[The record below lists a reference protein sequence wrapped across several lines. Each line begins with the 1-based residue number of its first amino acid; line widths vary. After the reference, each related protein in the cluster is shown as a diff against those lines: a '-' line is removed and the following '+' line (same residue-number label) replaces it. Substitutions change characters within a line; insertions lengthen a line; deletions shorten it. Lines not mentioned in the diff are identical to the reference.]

1 MLSCLNPNQC
11 CFFLPPL
18 FFPFFLNKAM
28 KKYFPHVSFNTVA
41 ENYLCVKG
49 KLFMISMTSI
59 SSVHSETCFFSTSLT
74 SSACVL
80 AAKLDVNFSPES
92 FMSIV

>member
-1 MLSCLNPNQC
+1 
-11 CFFLPPL
+11 
-18 FFPFFLNKAM
+18 M

-59 SSVHSETCFFSTSLT
+59 SSVHSETFLFYQ
-74 SSACVL
+74 
-80 AAKLDVNFSPES
+80 LD
-92 FMSIV
+92 